1 MKNLGLADKLKEAR
15 GELTGMFHNTFLLFI
30 CLFVFRFDLFLII
43 TGYFVVKFISI
54 AKKRKTAD
62 SSLLLFLCA
71 VLRSEVEDVRCLL
84 QAAERQVDSLKKER
98 DMESIESGRRLAA
111 LESKVWC

>member
-1 MKNLGLADKLKEAR
+1 M
-15 GELTGMFHNTFLLFI
+15 
-30 CLFVFRFDLFLII
+30 
-43 TGYFVVKFISI
+43 VKFIPI
-54 AKKRKTAD
+54 AKKGNTED
-62 SSLLLFLCA
+62 SRLLLFFCV

-111 LESKVWC
+111 LESKV